1 LDNKRHNRAEVF
13 RPLLVGISF
22 ELLGLLHIPAQLMG
36 FPPMLPPPSFGALWE
51 DSSTLQN
58 KAGKTNAQ
66 SNEQSVN
73 DLLHENKDVIDHIFQ
88 AEQQR

>member
-1 LDNKRHNRAEVF
+1 M
-13 RPLLVGISF
+13 SF
-22 ELLGLLHIPAQLMG
+22 PA
-36 FPPMLPPPSFGALWE
+36 MLPPPSFGAFLG

-58 KAGKTNAQ
+58 KTGKTNAQ
-66 SNEQSVN
+66 SNEQPVN